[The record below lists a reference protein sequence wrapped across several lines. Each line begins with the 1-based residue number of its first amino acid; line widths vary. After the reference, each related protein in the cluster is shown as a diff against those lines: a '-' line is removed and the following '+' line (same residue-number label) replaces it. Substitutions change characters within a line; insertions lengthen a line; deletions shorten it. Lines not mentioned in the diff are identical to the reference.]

1 MPLTWSSIEL
11 VAPPPVC
18 VMTSRVDERSA
29 QSWRCTATLF
39 RELTQLAPLM
49 MLVWI
54 FIGSLA
60 GGLTSAVQ
68 PFFMQQSW
76 AAEIAGR
83 SFHDVPCPVDV
94 DPANMTS
101 WCREGLTRAASF
113 DGYSG
118 TVGSLLSFLL
128 LPWTGAFADRVGPK
142 ILLIASSVISLPPTI
157 CIWIAVWDAGNMTW
171 IWAYYVSKSL
181 CVTWFLPII
190 LSTFATI
197 CSPENR
203 AAAFSIVLAT
213 FELSLIIGPK
223 IGAVIQGHF
232 GPTSTYSWA
241 MWLTIVQVIFACFFP
256 KSMTV
261 PGGNAAPTLTAELE
275 RGHSVDESSSY
286 YILNRKEVDTAKAAH
301 DRRCCKNICADFM
314 RAMSILNRSKF
325 FRVLAIMAFFQA
337 AVGAGVETLFM
348 YGLNAGF
355 GFGMDDVSN
364 FLTVVFAS
372 SAVTQLLLVQPLLR
386 CLGTRGLL
394 AFSLTCAV
402 LNDFLNGLVLSLFQQ
417 GSFSFDTSRLIVF
430 IIAGSLSNATF
441 FIFPAIAALKANNV
455 DDDEQGA
462 TQGALFSVK
471 AIAGF
476 IAPNIFTGLLSL
488 YSTKVQVLFFFS
500 ASLSC
505 VVLGLMW
512 FLPPRDLSRV
522 E

>member
-1 MPLTWSSIEL
+1 
-11 VAPPPVC
+11 
-18 VMTSRVDERSA
+18 
-29 QSWRCTATLF
+29 
-39 RELTQLAPLM
+39 
-49 MLVWI
+49 
-54 FIGSLA
+54 
-60 GGLTSAVQ
+60 
-68 PFFMQQSW
+68 
-76 AAEIAGR
+76 
-83 SFHDVPCPVDV
+83 
-94 DPANMTS
+94 
-101 WCREGLTRAASF
+101 
-113 DGYSG
+113 
-118 TVGSLLSFLL
+118 
-128 LPWTGAFADRVGPK
+128 
-142 ILLIASSVISLPPTI
+142 
-157 CIWIAVWDAGNMTW
+157 
-171 IWAYYVSKSL
+171 
-181 CVTWFLPII
+181 
-190 LSTFATI
+190 
-197 CSPENR
+197 
-203 AAAFSIVLAT
+203 
-213 FELSLIIGPK
+213 
-223 IGAVIQGHF
+223 
-232 GPTSTYSWA
+232 
-241 MWLTIVQVIFACFFP
+241 
-256 KSMTV
+256 
-261 PGGNAAPTLTAELE
+261 
-275 RGHSVDESSSY
+275 
-286 YILNRKEVDTAKAAH
+286 
-301 DRRCCKNICADFM
+301 M